1 VKSYSLELHNL
12 PYEKIELDQVNPSR
26 GNSAA
31 ATRRDSNGGGET
43 LINIP
48 AYEKLCH
55 SWGCP
60 YGINALAVQPDGKI
74 LIGGFRTTILCNF
87 GGCRA
92 IQRPFVARLHSD
104 GRYDGTFPVSQ
115 FGTQGEFIRSLMVQP
130 DGRILV
136 VRCFEA
142 IDGQARPGVA
152 RLNPDGSPDG
162 SFDPGMPVAGET
174 VATTALTVQP
184 YGRVLMGTDYFT
196 SEQVVR
202 HEIARLNQ
210 DGSLDATFNAGTDAR
225 VDGTMVQPDETRVSA
240 RNSTAPRRRWRPP
253 FRSTSS
259 WAKHAS
265 ITASRWTSD
274 SCSHAFW
281 SLDPGQICFLM
292 DANSD
297 VVALGLPRI

>member
-1 VKSYSLELHNL
+1 M
-12 PYEKIELDQVNPSR
+12 
-26 GNSAA
+26 
-31 ATRRDSNGGGET
+31 
-43 LINIP
+43 
-48 AYEKLCH
+48 
-55 SWGCP
+55 
-60 YGINALAVQPDGKI
+60 GIV
-74 LIGGFRTTILCNF
+74 LIGGDFTTVNGIVPRQPF
-87 GGCRA
+87 SRGCGA
-92 IQRPFVARLHSD
+92 
-104 GRYDGTFPVSQ
+104 
-115 FGTQGEFIRSLMVQP
+115 SLW
-130 DGRILV
+130 R
-136 VRCFEA
+136 R
-142 IDGQARPGVA
+142 
-152 RLNPDGSPDG
+152 
-162 SFDPGMPVAGET
+162 
-174 VATTALTVQP
+174 LTVQP